1 MVPTGRCAKGPVVFK
16 AQFSARVTHHIVTG
30 IHRRSHCRSVFSM
43 FIRVLYPRDCTVGGP
58 SLDFLREASTMPALA
73 ALVVA
78 NVNSAP
84 VAQNRAELGVRGKG
98 TQLSWSVESIH
109 PTSMRM

>member
-1 MVPTGRCAKGPVVFK
+1 
-16 AQFSARVTHHIVTG
+16 
-30 IHRRSHCRSVFSM
+30 
-43 FIRVLYPRDCTVGGP
+43 
-58 SLDFLREASTMPALA
+58 MPALA

-84 VAQNRAELGVRGKG
+84 VAQNRAELSVRGKG

>member
-1 MVPTGRCAKGPVVFK
+1 
-16 AQFSARVTHHIVTG
+16 
-30 IHRRSHCRSVFSM
+30 
-43 FIRVLYPRDCTVGGP
+43 
-58 SLDFLREASTMPALA
+58 MPALA